1 MFEALG
7 VSGWNIRLIKIA
19 NYGIGTSFTIE
30 WSDEEDAWMTDEFG
44 ETEKAVCTRGFGP
57 DPIETEMRLFDAE
70 AQDFFL
76 REAKEIA
83 EWCNDGVCCTIEPK
97 GEDSPN
103 LEIRRTLVNG
113 KMYAR
118 MDVPGVTH
126 RRRRTA
132 GTRIFERSD

>member
-70 AQDFFL
+70 AQDFASPTWNVYKTKTRDYHKIGGK
-76 REAKEIA
+76 RE
-83 EWCNDGVCCTIEPK
+83 
-97 GEDSPN
+97 
-103 LEIRRTLVNG
+103 
-113 KMYAR
+113 
-118 MDVPGVTH
+118 
-126 RRRRTA
+126 
-132 GTRIFERSD
+132 